1 LPFSSAPDPL
11 AAWFGRGKGPGLSG
25 GGPATFLPF
34 FLALPG
40 RPGRRTHMSD
50 TRLIEA
56 ALAAGAAGA
65 VLIPQRQIVLSAEFR
80 RICEGNGCGYYG
92 RCWMCPPDTGDIE
105 TAMAQVRRYPWAL
118 LYQTIGAIEDS
129 FDIEGMEERAR
140 EHARVSQRVQQ
151 AVRPLLQ
158 RPFLHL
164 GCGGCRLCRTCAR
177 RDGAP
182 CRHPG
187 QALPSLEGSGVDV
200 YNTVKG
206 TSLKYVNGRNT
217 VTFFGMVLWET

>member
-1 LPFSSAPDPL
+1 
-11 AAWFGRGKGPGLSG
+11 
-25 GGPATFLPF
+25 
-34 FLALPG
+34 
-40 RPGRRTHMSD
+40 MSD

-129 FDIEGMEERAR
+129 FDIEGMEKRAR

-164 GCGGCRLCRTCAR
+164 GCGGCRLCRTCLAGGQR
-177 RDGAP
+177 RGCVQHRQRHVPEIRQRPQYCHLLRDGAVGGVGNGAGP
-182 CRHPG
+182 ARGDEPG
-187 QALPSLEGSGVDV
+187 
-200 YNTVKG
+200 
-206 TSLKYVNGRNT
+206 
-217 VTFFGMVLWET
+217 

>member
-1 LPFSSAPDPL
+1 
-11 AAWFGRGKGPGLSG
+11 
-25 GGPATFLPF
+25 
-34 FLALPG
+34 
-40 RPGRRTHMSD
+40 MSD

-158 RPFLHL
+158 RPFCTSAAA
-164 GCGGCRLCRTCAR
+164 GAVCAGSAPGATARPAAIPVR
-177 RDGAP
+177 RCPRWRAAAWM
-182 CRHPG
+182 CTT
-187 QALPSLEGSGVDV
+187 PS
-200 YNTVKG
+200 KA
-206 TSLKYVNGRNT
+206 RP
-217 VTFFGMVLWET
+217 

>member
-1 LPFSSAPDPL
+1 
-11 AAWFGRGKGPGLSG
+11 
-25 GGPATFLPF
+25 
-34 FLALPG
+34 
-40 RPGRRTHMSD
+40 
-50 TRLIEA
+50 
-56 ALAAGAAGA
+56 
-65 VLIPQRQIVLSAEFR
+65 
-80 RICEGNGCGYYG
+80 
-92 RCWMCPPDTGDIE
+92 MCPPDTGDIE

-182 CRHPG
+182 LPPSRSGAALAGGQRRGCVQHRQRHVPEIRQRPQYRHLLRDGAVGGIGNGPG
-187 QALPSLEGSGVDV
+187 PARGG
-200 YNTVKG
+200 
-206 TSLKYVNGRNT
+206 
-217 VTFFGMVLWET
+217 

>member
-1 LPFSSAPDPL
+1 
-11 AAWFGRGKGPGLSG
+11 
-25 GGPATFLPF
+25 
-34 FLALPG
+34 
-40 RPGRRTHMSD
+40 MSD
-50 TRLIEA
+50 THLIEA

-65 VLIPQRQIVLSAEFR
+65 ALIPQRQIVLSAEFR
-80 RICEGNGCGYYG
+80 RICEGNACGYYG

-129 FDIEGMEERAR
+129 FDIEGMEECAR

-206 TSLKYVNGRNT
+206 TSLQYVNGRNT
-217 VTFFGMVLWET
+217 ITFFGMVLWET

>member
-1 LPFSSAPDPL
+1 MNVDEQAILRVEGISKML
-11 AAWFGRGKGPGLSG
+11 GGKPILNDCSLSV
-25 GGPATFLPF
+25 
-34 FLALPG
+34 
-40 RPGRRTHMSD
+40 RRSE
-50 TRLIEA
+50 LK
-56 ALAAGAAGA
+56 
-65 VLIPQRQIVLSAEFR
+65 VLIGPSGAGKSTLLQSINCL
-80 RICEGNGCGYYG
+80 I
-92 RCWMCPPDTGDIE
+92 PPDTGDIE

-129 FDIEGMEERAR
+129 FDIEGMEECAR

-177 RDGAP
+177 CDGAP